1 MKSFIFFF
9 AYNRFSTCSVRLPIE
24 LTWNPHEMVYL
35 IHQHIIP
42 SILPCFCMLLCSVI
56 NFTYS
61 LWLYMYSVFNPFSF
75 HEFSC
80 EDWFDGAVSQPQLVL
95 ADLVEALFPTGN
107 YTTTHFRNLAKVKV
121 LVILKRKFSFLKN
134 LYGLCFKFIH
144 LDMQEEGVI
153 SISANMCDRDTSVA
167 LQPTIVA
174 CG

>member
-1 MKSFIFFF
+1 M
-9 AYNRFSTCSVRLPIE
+9 CSL
-24 LTWNPHEMVYL
+24 
-35 IHQHIIP
+35 
-42 SILPCFCMLLCSVI
+42 
-56 NFTYS
+56 
-61 LWLYMYSVFNPFSF
+61 FNPFSF

-134 LYGLCFKFIH
+134 LYGSCFKFIH